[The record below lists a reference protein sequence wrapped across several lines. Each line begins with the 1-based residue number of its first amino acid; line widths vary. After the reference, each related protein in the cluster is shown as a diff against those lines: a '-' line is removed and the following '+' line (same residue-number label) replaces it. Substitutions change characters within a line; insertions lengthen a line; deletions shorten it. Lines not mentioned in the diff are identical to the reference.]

1 MEESPSEIQKSKVKE
16 DDHDIVVL
24 HLTVAMKSSMM
35 NTTVVLVLQNE
46 FETITSLH
54 KKISLVNKLSFSIA
68 KSE

>member
-1 MEESPSEIQKSKVKE
+1 MQESPSEIQKSKVKE

-68 KSE
+68 QSE